1 VSDGGAEQVAEAAP
15 AKASAPRLVP
25 KDAATIILVDRE
37 ASEPKLLMGKRHEGV
52 RFMPGKYVFP
62 GGRVEP
68 EDGRVN
74 IAGAYAPH
82 VERRLQAGVQRPS
95 ITRARAY
102 GLAAIRE
109 LAEETGLLIG
119 ETETGAFEP
128 RGEAWKPFADADV
141 FPSLEGLHFVA
152 RAITP
157 PGRPK
162 RFDTRFFAGDA
173 SLVTAKVDGI
183 VTADAE
189 LVELVWVSLSEARAL
204 DLPAITRIVIDDLA
218 RRMDEGLERDL
229 PVPFY
234 RQGSKSERA
243 YL

>member
-1 VSDGGAEQVAEAAP
+1 MSAGEEQGVVPP
-15 AKASAPRLVP
+15 AKAAAPQRLVP

-37 ASEPKLLMGKRHEGV
+37 AASPKLLMGKRHEGV

-62 GGRVEP
+62 GGRVET

-82 VERRLQAGVQRPS
+82 VERRLQTQVRRPTIS
-95 ITRARAY
+95 RARAY
-102 GLAAIRE
+102 GLAALRE

-119 ETETGAFEP
+119 ERETGAFAA
-128 RGEAWKPFADADV
+128 RSEAWKPFAEADV

-157 PGRPK
+157 PGRPR
-162 RFDTRFFAGDA
+162 RFDTRFFAADA
-173 SLVTAKVDGI
+173 SLVAGRVEGI
-183 VTADAE
+183 VTPDAE
-189 LVELVWVSLSEARAL
+189 LVELVWVTFDDAL
-204 DLPAITRIVIDDLA
+204 DLDLPPITRIVLKDLA
-218 RRMDEGLERDL
+218 RRLDEGLERDL

-234 RQGSKSERA
+234 RQGSKSEQE
-243 YL
+243 LL